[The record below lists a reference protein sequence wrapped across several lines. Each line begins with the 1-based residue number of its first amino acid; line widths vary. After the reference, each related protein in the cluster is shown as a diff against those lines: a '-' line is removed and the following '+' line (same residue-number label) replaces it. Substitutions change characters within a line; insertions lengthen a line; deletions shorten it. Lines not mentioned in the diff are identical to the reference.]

1 MERRFFS
8 QGWQGSWAHG
18 LLCLALLLGSVDLHS
33 ADATHE
39 PLALSSGSVYYPA
52 AAHPGQP
59 AHIEQADPVQH
70 PHCAAC
76 LLRLQTRGACLQPAG
91 SILPADLT
99 FRLCLAP
106 APSAALVAR
115 RSSGARAPPLS

>member
-1 MERRFFS
+1 MRAVRVERRFLG
-8 QGWQGSWAHG
+8 QSWWGTGALG
-18 LLCLALLLGSVDLHS
+18 LLCLVLLLGSVDLHP
-33 ADATHE
+33 ADATHQ
-39 PLALSSGSVYYPA
+39 PLALSGASVYYPA

-106 APSAALVAR
+106 APSVAPVAR
-115 RSSGARAPPLS
+115 R